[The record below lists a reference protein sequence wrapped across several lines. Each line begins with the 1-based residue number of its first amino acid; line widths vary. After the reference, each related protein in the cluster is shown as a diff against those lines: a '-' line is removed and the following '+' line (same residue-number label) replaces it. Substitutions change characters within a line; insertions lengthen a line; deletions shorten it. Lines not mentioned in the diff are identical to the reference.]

1 MPLSVLRRAYSPAK
15 LSVLYRL
22 LDELSLEASGERS
35 DPLTESQTRIR
46 DRLARAIVMTVSSG
60 EHDPERIR
68 QTVRPIVL
76 AARRNQSQ
84 LHSTDFVGS
93 RSRASRIC

>member
-1 MPLSVLRRAYSPAK
+1 VLRRAYTPEK
-15 LSVLYRL
+15 LCLLYRL
-22 LDELSLEASGERS
+22 LDELSLEAAGAVS
-35 DPLTESQTRIR
+35 DPLTEAQTRIR

-76 AARRNQSQ
+76 AARRNQCS
-84 LHSTDFVGS
+84 
-93 RSRASRIC
+93 ASIN